1 MTTETTT
8 SAIMDASITAT
19 MPMAMASTNCK
30 ISMLWNWNT
39 MDVCFIS
46 SSWHITSPS
55 MFAGSCIGV
64 ILLVICL
71 ELLRRVASEYDAFII
86 NRARLKA
93 QSLDADTD
101 TDTENDQPNIAVPND
116 HPTDRPVKKP
126 IPWTQSGSLSAL
138 PPVPESAEEKEEEED
153 NEPMPNA
160 PETTSHP
167 SIHPKNQ
174 SKFIFRPSK
183 IEQLI
188 RATLHVLQFA
198 VAYFVMLLGMYYNG
212 YIILCIFVGAFVGFL
227 LFSWGGSLSRERVGS
242 ITSLLDY
249 AYAVCWY
256 W

>member
-1 MTTETTT
+1 
-8 SAIMDASITAT
+8 
-19 MPMAMASTNCK
+19 
-30 ISMLWNWNT
+30 
-39 MDVCFIS
+39 
-46 SSWHITSPS
+46 

-93 QSLDADTD
+93 QSLDT
-101 TDTENDQPNIAVPND
+101 DQPNITVPND
-116 HPTDRPVKKP
+116 LSTDTPVKRP

-138 PPVPESAEEKEEEED
+138 PPVPELVEED
-153 NEPMPNA
+153 EPMPNA
-160 PETTSHP
+160 PVTTSHP
-167 SIHPKNQ
+167 SIHPENQ

-212 YIILCIFVGAFVGFL
+212 YFVICIFVGAFVGFL
-227 LFSWGGSLSRERVGS
+227 LFSWGDLGTRE
-242 ITSLLDY
+242 
-249 AYAVCWY
+249 
-256 W
+256 

>member
-1 MTTETTT
+1 MNMTTETTASAIT
-8 SAIMDASITAT
+8 SASTTTT

-39 MDVCFIS
+39 MDACFIS

-93 QSLDADTD
+93 QSLDT
-101 TDTENDQPNIAVPND
+101 DQPNITVPSD
-116 HPTDRPVKKP
+116 LSTDRPIKRP

-138 PPVPESAEEKEEEED
+138 PPVPELVEED
-153 NEPMPNA
+153 EPMPNA
-160 PETTSHP
+160 PVTTPHP
-167 SIHPKNQ
+167 SIHPENQ

-212 YIILCIFVGAFVGFL
+212 YFVICIFVGAFVGFL
-227 LFSWGGSLSRERVGS
+227 LFSWGDLGTRE
-242 ITSLLDY
+242 
-249 AYAVCWY
+249 
-256 W
+256 

>member
-1 MTTETTT
+1 
-8 SAIMDASITAT
+8 
-19 MPMAMASTNCK
+19 
-30 ISMLWNWNT
+30 MLWNWNT
-39 MDVCFIS
+39 MDACFIS

-93 QSLDADTD
+93 QSLDT
-101 TDTENDQPNIAVPND
+101 DQPNITVPND
-116 HPTDRPVKKP
+116 LSTDTPVKRP

-138 PPVPESAEEKEEEED
+138 PPVPELVEED
-153 NEPMPNA
+153 EPIPIVPA
-160 PETTSHP
+160 TTSHS
-167 SIHPKNQ
+167 SIHPENQ

-183 IEQLI
+183 FEQLI

-212 YIILCIFVGAFVGFL
+212 YFVICIFVGTFVGFL
-227 LFSWGGSLSRERVGS
+227 LFSWGDLGTRE
-242 ITSLLDY
+242 
-249 AYAVCWY
+249 
-256 W
+256 

>member
-1 MTTETTT
+1 MNMTTETTT
-8 SAIMDASITAT
+8 SAITSASTTAT
-19 MPMAMASTNCK
+19 MASTNCK

-39 MDVCFIS
+39 MDACFIS

-93 QSLDADTD
+93 DTN
-101 TDTENDQPNIAVPND
+101 TGNDQPNIAVPHD
-116 HPTDRPVKKP
+116 RSTDRPAKRP

-138 PPVPESAEEKEEEED
+138 PPIPELVEEEEKDED

-167 SIHPKNQ
+167 SIHPENQ

-227 LFSWGGSLSRERVGS
+227 LFSWGRLGTRE
-242 ITSLLDY
+242 
-249 AYAVCWY
+249 
-256 W
+256 

>member
-1 MTTETTT
+1 MNMTTETTT
-8 SAIMDASITAT
+8 SAITSADTTAT
-19 MPMAMASTNCK
+19 MASTNCK

-39 MDVCFIS
+39 MDACFIS

-93 QSLDADTD
+93 DTD
-101 TDTENDQPNIAVPND
+101 TGNDQPNIAVPND
-116 HPTDRPVKKP
+116 RSTDRPAKRP

-138 PPVPESAEEKEEEED
+138 PPVPELVEEEEKED
-153 NEPMPNA
+153 NEPRPNA

-167 SIHPKNQ
+167 SIHPENQ

-227 LFSWGGSLSRERVGS
+227 LFSWGSLGTRE
-242 ITSLLDY
+242 
-249 AYAVCWY
+249 
-256 W
+256 